1 MKRIVTI
8 LISVWIFFGTQAQES
23 PRIGLVLSGG
33 GADGLAHV
41 GMLKALEEHGI
52 YPTHITG
59 SSMGALIGGLY
70 ASGYTPEEME
80 AFFKSETYLKMVNGQ
95 TEEKYIY
102 EWSGSNVDPSI
113 VSLSFAK
120 DSIFKAKLPTNL
132 INPSAIDFE
141 LMARF
146 AAASENADYN
156 FDSLFIPFR
165 CVASD
170 IYTKQTVTFDSGSV
184 ATAVR
189 ASMSYPFFIKP
200 LLVDDVLLF
209 DGGLYNNFPADI
221 MCEAFNPTY
230 IIGSKVASNGPP
242 PNEDDLYSQVR
253 ALLVNETSFDVNC
266 IENVIIEPSVNFGVF
281 EFENA
286 SEAIDSGYYA
296 TIKRMP
302 ELKSMVFG
310 IDINYTGINEAV
322 FSDSKIFE
330 KKREQYRSRLQE
342 VFIKE
347 VKVDGLNK
355 NQAKYVEKILFKKSR
370 KANGLLL
377 EQAKTNFFRLV
388 ENKKVAGA
396 YPEMGYDTAQ
406 EGFIWLNKVKVQND
420 VSIKFGG
427 NFGSRP
433 ISSGYAGVQY
443 NRLAGWGLEAEGS
456 AQFGKLYAA
465 GHARVRFDI
474 PSRIPLY
481 IEPSI
486 TFHRWD
492 YFESRFNTLFTDN
505 IPSFVVTQEQ
515 IAGITSG
522 VPIGNRG
529 VLGGRF
535 NYYRFNDEYYQ
546 SKSFTPGDTVD
557 QSRFEGFSLGIFY
570 NQNNLNHK
578 QYPTSGK
585 RIRISSLL
593 VRQTEEYTP
602 GSTSLDSSLLV
613 EDQEWLQIKLEL
625 ENYFNLSKRIKI
637 GLEATGFYSS
647 QPLFNNYT
655 SSIIRAN
662 AYQPTPDSKT
672 LFLESFRANQYV
684 AGGIKFVYKFSKN
697 WQARLEGYIF
707 QPYQAINKEQLSRD
721 GQYGDPFEVRH
732 TIANGTLVY
741 DSPIGPFSASVN
753 YYYNNTQVSP
763 GEENPVTFLF
773 NYGFILFRDRA
784 LH

>member
-1 MKRIVTI
+1 MKRIINI
-8 LISVWIFFGTQAQES
+8 LVFLWISLALPAQEN
-23 PRIGLVLSGG
+23 PKIGLVLSGG

-59 SSMGALIGGLY
+59 SSMGALVGGIY
-70 ASGYTPEEME
+70 ASGYTPQEME
-80 AFFKSETYLKMVNGQ
+80 AFFTSDVYLKMVNGEP
-95 TEEKYIY
+95 EEKYAY
-102 EWSGSNVDPSI
+102 EWSGSKTDPSI

-120 DSIFKAKLPTNL
+120 DSTLKAKLPTNL
-132 INPSAIDFE
+132 INPAAIDFE
-141 LMARF
+141 LMERF
-146 AAASENADYN
+146 AATSANANYN

-170 IYTKQTVTFDSGSV
+170 IYTKQTVTFDSGNL

-200 LLVDDVLLF
+200 VRVNGVLLF

-221 MCEAFNPTY
+221 MCEAFNPDF
-230 IIGSKVASNGPP
+230 IIGSKVATNGPP

-266 IENVIIEPSVNFGVF
+266 IENVVVEPSVNFGVF

-286 SEAIDSGYYA
+286 QAAIDSGYNA
-296 TIKRMP
+296 TLRRMP

-310 IDINYTGINEAV
+310 VDVDYSGIQNAL
-322 FSDSKIFE
+322 FSNKDAFE
-330 KKREQYRSRLQE
+330 KKRMTYRNSLQE
-342 VFIKE
+342 VFVKE
-347 VKVDGLNK
+347 VQVGGLDK
-355 NQAKYVEKILFKKSR
+355 NQTNYVEKVLFKKSK
-370 KANGLLL
+370 KANGIVLS
-377 EQAKTNFFRLV
+377 QAKNNYFRLI
-388 ENKKVAGA
+388 ENKKISGA
-396 YPEMGYDTAQ
+396 YPELFYNPSIEGYTWKNRVKAQ
-406 EGFIWLNKVKVQND
+406 SDISL
-420 VSIKFGG
+420 KFGG

-465 GHARVRFDI
+465 GHGRVRFDI
-474 PSRIPLY
+474 PSEVPVYL
-481 IEPSI
+481 EPYI

-492 YFESRFNTLFTDN
+492 YFESRYNTLFTDN
-505 IPSFVVTQEQ
+505 IPSFIVTQEQ
-515 IAGITSG
+515 IAGLTSG

-529 VLGGRF
+529 VLGGTF
-535 NYYRFNDEYYQ
+535 NYYKFNDEYYQ

-557 QSRFEGFSLGIFY
+557 QSKFEGFSLGVFY

-578 QYPTSGK
+578 QYPTGGK
-585 RIRISSLL
+585 RIRLSGRI

-602 GSTSLDSSLLV
+602 GSTSLDSFMV
-613 EDQEWLQIKLEL
+613 FEDQEWVQFKLEF
-625 ENYFNLSKRIKI
+625 ENYFNVSKRFKMGIE
-637 GLEATGFYSS
+637 GTGFYST
-647 QPLFNNYT
+647 QPFFNNYT

-662 AYQPTPDSKT
+662 AYQPTPDSRT
-672 LFLESFRANQYV
+672 LFLESFRANQYL
-684 AGGIKFVYKFSKN
+684 AGGIKLIYKFSKN

-707 QPYQAINKEQLSRD
+707 QPYQAIDKEQVLRRA
-721 GQYGDPFEVRH
+721 QYGEPFDVRH
-732 TIANGTLVY
+732 TIANTTIVY

-784 LH
+784 LY